1 MNLENCESETE
12 AEKEE
17 FFSTEE
23 AIQQHIFESTA
34 ACILLDEIVLN
45 NIQIQEVGDIAIP
58 VSLQDVTKLQGAS
71 ENGKFTRAFDPSLT
85 RAWEIDSSKILTE
98 NLDLSSL
105 VISHLGLPADKIMVT
120 QAKLTKLIMYQAG
133 GRYERNLNNSEKEFG
148 TFLTAVLQLPVEGG
162 YEGGRVRVESKGK
175 SKLFDNHRNSDTLFY
190 LTEFYDNFE
199 YIVEPIT
206 KGWQL
211 TLVFDLFW
219 TNAKRPIAKPFD
231 ASVSLAALSELENVV
246 NHWTAIY
253 PNNPP
258 VEKYEVPSAENEN
271 EARPAPL
278 PSKIIAEESDC
289 TRSWRPALKWQELA
303 REQLSRDLHQIIAFW
318 CAKPQRVWIED
329 PDLENGEL
337 TLRLL
342 RLCITLRTRE
352 GGLALLNAIGS
363 DFKSPTSAEDG
374 SNSLQLFE
382 GIQNERVAQAIA
394 EFSCQVTDFD
404 ECADL
409 VKRMISPNRLAKQF
423 VPIIKLVHS
432 FLDNDCI
439 RGAITIGDWMA
450 ASVDEMDKSMV
461 THLDQSTAEAYL
473 DSIVSLETHSEFS
486 YEERIPSFVPFFRKL
501 QISLQIH
508 LVLGLKAQGTSRFK
522 GVKSFQ
528 FTFQNLCKA
537 LCEEFYVDAPSVSDI
552 IVDLITFYIKLQN
565 VEFLQRL
572 IYKIC
577 PWGRSAKVF
586 FGKLNDAKDV
596 DTKMVLLKKLVL
608 SEEMW
613 ELSKSSKLGKTT
625 LASFVG
631 NNFTVL
637 LEKLS
642 FITKEEQQSAISQVE
657 SIGDALLCDFSSCL
671 QFVIRM
677 QFNPQLSN
685 ENFAQIAQLSV
696 DKLWHLMNDLKNSE
710 SELFKNH
717 PFYVKIV
724 SHLCSSVVNQLKVK
738 TRLMPRRETILNVV
752 IFFVEFRGESSV
764 KSLIKT
770 VCDSEVTAPWDQH
783 FKYELFNAL
792 LHFSDVWIKL
802 PVVSKTNI
810 LNSCAKLAE
819 LWIAEISLVLDS
831 NNTDS
836 SIEIEH
842 LVSTESRIYEC
853 AKLFTSLENKRYD
866 AHQEDITSGMA
877 RALLDFSQKLS
888 PSQLLRMLDCVFK
901 PPPMQ
906 TASVPFEGT
915 TVCLDWCHEM
925 CELLFSKDVLS
936 LSNLAEDASKIM
948 DWLFWLDDDRCWQSF
963 TDNVCASP
971 CSERTHHFIRVFL
984 LNPQIEEAIAEN
996 LPAFTTLNRIAD
1008 HCANKWKSL
1017 EVPKFSWQ
1025 MPKATVPDHPEVEKF
1040 LRSPE
1045 KTLRYTNLSDNDQM
1059 YILATDLEKNGARMG
1074 FSVSVT
1080 PDETF
1085 PCCEIV
1091 KTREYYTRVA
1101 RDFKEMKSESDELTK
1116 LRQKVSRMRIKK
1128 NTKRSA
1134 PKALSSTLVPP
1145 AKRRTL

>member
-1 MNLENCESETE
+1 MS
-12 AEKEE
+12 
-17 FFSTEE
+17 
-23 AIQQHIFESTA
+23 
-34 ACILLDEIVLN
+34 D
-45 NIQIQEVGDIAIP
+45 
-58 VSLQDVTKLQGAS
+58 
-71 ENGKFTRAFDPSLT
+71 AF
-85 RAWEIDSSKILTE
+85 RF
-98 NLDLSSL
+98 
-105 VISHLGLPADKIMVT
+105 HL
-120 QAKLTKLIMYQAG
+120 
-133 GRYERNLNNSEKEFG
+133 
-148 TFLTAVLQLPVEGG
+148 
-162 YEGGRVRVESKGK
+162 
-175 SKLFDNHRNSDTLFY
+175 
-190 LTEFYDNFE
+190 
-199 YIVEPIT
+199 
-206 KGWQL
+206 
-211 TLVFDLFW
+211 
-219 TNAKRPIAKPFD
+219 
-231 ASVSLAALSELENVV
+231 
-246 NHWTAIY
+246 
-253 PNNPP
+253 
-258 VEKYEVPSAENEN
+258 
-271 EARPAPL
+271 
-278 PSKIIAEESDC
+278 
-289 TRSWRPALKWQELA
+289 
-303 REQLSRDLHQIIAFW
+303 
-318 CAKPQRVWIED
+318 
-329 PDLENGEL
+329 
-337 TLRLL
+337 
-342 RLCITLRTRE
+342 
-352 GGLALLNAIGS
+352 
-363 DFKSPTSAEDG
+363 
-374 SNSLQLFE
+374 
-382 GIQNERVAQAIA
+382 
-394 EFSCQVTDFD
+394 DFD

-439 RGAITIGDWMA
+439 RGAIAIGDWMA

-461 THLDQSTAEAYL
+461 THVDQSTAEAYL
-473 DSIVSLETHSEFS
+473 DSIVSLETHSEFF

-522 GVKSFQ
+522 GIKSFQ

-596 DTKMVLLKKLVL
+596 DTKMVLLKELVL

-631 NNFTVL
+631 NYFTVL

-642 FITKEEQQSAISQVE
+642 FITKEEQESAISQVE

-717 PFYVKIV
+717 PFYVKIM

-770 VCDSEVTAPWDQH
+770 VCASEVTAPWDQH

-819 LWIAEISLVLDS
+819 SWIAEISIVLDS
-831 NNTDS
+831 INNYS

-853 AKLFTSLENKRYD
+853 AKLFISLENKRYD

-877 RALLDFSQKLS
+877 RALLDLSQKLS

-901 PPPMQ
+901 PPPLQ

-984 LNPQIEEAIAEN
+984 LNLQIEEAIAEN
-996 LPAFTTLNRIAD
+996 LPAFTTLNRVAD
-1008 HCANKWKSL
+1008 HCAYKWKSL

-1101 RDFKEMKSESDELTK
+1101 RDFKEMKSESDELTE